1 MVSVVAEK
9 KEKQYICDNAQLMAE
24 WDWETN
30 HAKGFDPSRITC
42 GSTKLVFWICPKC
55 NMSYPA
61 RIPDRIGKN
70 CGCSYCAGKRPILGV
85 NDLETWCKSNAR
97 EDLLE
102 EWKPELNNG
111 KTPAEFTFASNKKI
125 NWECNH
131 CGNQWPQQIDQR
143 TLRNFGCR
151 KCRVTGT
158 SFPERFLFLCL
169 DAIIGNVQNGHRDF
183 GFEIDIYL
191 ESLNIAIEYDGE
203 YYHKTIDRRKAD
215 AIKNKKCAS
224 QGVHLLRIRE
234 NRDGEESIAVDGDVV
249 YWRYSREKNNLQ
261 PLLCTILEV
270 INAATQSDYNTDNID
285 IDALYQSAIRTT
297 YGVRPEKS
305 LAFKF
310 PESAAEW
317 DYERNGD
324 IRPSD
329 VSSGSHDTFSWI
341 CAKCGHQWFSKVN
354 DRTQGGGCAPCAIKA
369 NARLQHEKAIA
380 QNNLTE
386 WCMENASALLEEWD
400 YEKNTRPPED
410 YSVSSNDLVW
420 WICKACGHNWEAQ
433 VYARTKLKSG
443 CKECWNHR
451 RRTMHRNDKV
461 VEGENS
467 FTTWCMRNKRED
479 LLEQWDYQKNEFP
492 PENYTYGSKRGVWW
506 KCANGHEWM
515 AQIKSRTTQG
525 NGCKRCRYL
534 KDK

>member
-1 MVSVVAEK
+1 MADK
-9 KEKQYICDNAQLMAE
+9 KEKRYVSDNAQLMTE

-30 HAKGFDPSRITC
+30 CIKGFDPSKITC

-55 NMSYPA
+55 KMSYPA

-70 CGCSYCAGKRPILGV
+70 SGCSYCAGKRPIPGV
-85 NDLETWCKSNAR
+85 NDLETWCKLNGR

-111 KTPAEFTFASNKKI
+111 KIPAEFTFASNKKI
-125 NWECNH
+125 NWKCIR
-131 CGNQWPQQIDQR
+131 CGNKWPQQIDQR

-191 ESLNIAIEYDGE
+191 ATLNIAIEYDGE
-203 YYHKTIDRRKAD
+203 FYHKTIDRRKAD
-215 AIKNKKCAS
+215 AIKDKKCAS
-224 QGVHLLRIRE
+224 LGVHLLRICE
-234 NRDGEESIAVDGDVV
+234 NRDNDEPIAVDGEFV

-261 PLLCTILEV
+261 LLLRTTLEV
-270 INAATQSDYNTDNID
+270 INAATQSDYNADNID
-285 IDALYQSAIRTT
+285 INTLYQSAIRTT
-297 YGVRPEKS
+297 YGIRPEKS
-305 LAFKF
+305 LVFKF
-310 PESAAEW
+310 PEIAAEW

-354 DRTQGGGCAPCAIKA
+354 DRTQGSGCALCAIKA

-380 QNNLTE
+380 QNNLKE
-386 WCMENASALLEEWD
+386 WCIENAPALLEEWD
-400 YEKNTRPPED
+400 YEKNSRPPED

-420 WICKACGHNWEAQ
+420 WICEVCGHNWEAQ

-443 CKECWNHR
+443 CKECWNQR
-451 RRTMHRNDKV
+451 RRTMHRNDKIV
-461 VEGENS
+461 KGENS
-467 FTTWCMRNKRED
+467 LVVWCKNNSRED
-479 LLEQWDYQKNEFP
+479 LLTQWDFTKNEYP
-492 PENYTYGSKRGVWW
+492 PENYTYGSKKVVWW
-506 KCANGHEWM
+506 KCANGHEWS

-525 NGCKRCRYL
+525 NGCKQCRYR
-534 KDK
+534 K